1 MSYRV
6 EGAPRHVLDGDGAP
20 LPGHYEAGFVTEA
33 GTRVGRFLTDK
44 GRAWLLAALEQ
55 ERRELTQDELDEHTV
70 EPDLDA
76 LLARMERESGEGA

>member
-6 EGAPRHVLDGDGAP
+6 EGAPRHVLDGDIAP
-20 LPGHYEAGFVTEA
+20 LPGHYEVEFVTET
-33 GTRVGRFLTDK
+33 GTRVRRFLTDK

-55 ERRELTQDELDEHTV
+55 ERPELTQDELDEHTV
-70 EPDLDA
+70 EPGLDA